1 MDRLDH
7 IAIQVQDIP
16 RALEWYRS
24 RFDVEVVYADET
36 WAMLRFGNVD
46 LALVVTDQHP
56 PHIAVQRE
64 DAERW
69 GTLVAH
75 RDGTASVYVRDP
87 SGNVLE
93 VMKKRN

>member
-7 IAIQVQDIP
+7 IAVQVQDVP

-46 LALVVTDQHP
+46 LALVAAD
-56 PHIAVQRE
+56 
-64 DAERW
+64 
-69 GTLVAH
+69 
-75 RDGTASVYVRDP
+75 
-87 SGNVLE
+87 
-93 VMKKRN
+93 RNLTQI